1 MPCCKLT
8 TCKRHL
14 LLPLSKESARTRGVL
29 LIFNNILHLLHT
41 GAAAGSQKKDKWSQ
55 SFKVLW
61 HLRPSSSATGAG
73 GEQSVAFSSWCL
85 HCPPSLLPLSSPG
98 CSCICEPGEDHKELL
113 CEGMQLLKSDEIQ
126 LKRREQVGQ
135 QRHPTVPRISG
146 CRAVPPSSDPSP
158 PTPPTRTPA
167 HTLGAPPHPRRT
179 HKQTCVNT
187 STATPTN
194 MASFGVVRA
203 RQQKIQGSPNAALMA
218 AGFCGV
224 PVGFVR
230 T

>member
-1 MPCCKLT
+1 M
-8 TCKRHL
+8 
-14 LLPLSKESARTRGVL
+14 
-29 LIFNNILHLLHT
+29 
-41 GAAAGSQKKDKWSQ
+41 
-55 SFKVLW
+55 LW

-146 CRAVPPSSDPSP
+146 CRAVPPSSNPSP
-158 PTPPTRTPA
+158 PHPPHARQRTPSGHPPPTHTHTPGARTN
-167 HTLGAPPHPRRT
+167 
-179 HKQTCVNT
+179 KCVNT
-187 STATPTN
+187 SAATPAN
-194 MASFGVVRA
+194 MASFGWR
-203 RQQKIQGSPNAALMA
+203 GH
-218 AGFCGV
+218 AG
-224 PVGFVR
+224 R
-230 T
+230 R